1 MEWQRGE
8 DLLPTGRIAVR
19 WMVRKADM
27 PTQKLTAEIIAAVE
41 MRRRTRAALAP
52 LDREKYRPKSHA
64 PVLPAHSV

>member
-1 MEWQRGE
+1 
-8 DLLPTGRIAVR
+8 
-19 WMVRKADM
+19 M